1 MVNGFMIFTGVS
13 VSPPLRFGFS
23 VVAVRFLRCYGS
35 VTSLLR
41 TILTTWTIITNK
53 RGIDNMNDNN
63 EYTRRQHRNRN
74 TIPLGDKIPPSLSIF
89 VHFIG
94 CHTSPSLYLQG
105 FRDNDVS
112 RGTPHVKHLVPSIL
126 SAFHSDGRSGK
137 SRSIGREGVVDYL
150 PSSTSRTLISEGE
163 MPGMRE
169 AWARVSGR
177 RAVNFWRASV
187 DRLWML
193 L

>member
-1 MVNGFMIFTGVS
+1 MVNGFMIFTGGS
-13 VSPPLRFGFS
+13 VSPLLRFGFS
-23 VVAVRFLRCYGS
+23 AV
-35 VTSLLR
+35 TDD
-41 TILTTWTIITNK
+41 
-53 RGIDNMNDNN
+53 IDDMNDNN
-63 EYTRRQHRNRN
+63 EYTRRQHRNLN
-74 TIPLGDKIPPSLSIF
+74 TTPPGDKIPPSLSIF

-105 FRDNDVS
+105 FRDNGVS
-112 RGTPHVKHLVPSIL
+112 RGTLHIKHLVPSVL
-126 SAFHSDGRSGK
+126 SAFHSDSRGGK
-137 SRSIGREGVVDYL
+137 TRSIGREGVADYL
-150 PSSTSRTLISEGE
+150 PSSTSRTLISDGE

-177 RAVNFWRASV
+177 RAVSFWRASV

>member
-1 MVNGFMIFTGVS
+1 MIFTGGS
-13 VSPPLRFGFS
+13 VFPLLGFGFS
-23 VVAVRFLRCYGS
+23 AVMVRLLRCCGLVS
-35 VTSLLR
+35 PLLR

-53 RGIDNMNDNN
+53 RGIDDMNDNN
-63 EYTRRQHRNRN
+63 ELTRRQHRNRN
-74 TIPLGDKIPPSLSIF
+74 TTPLGDKVPPSLSIF

-112 RGTPHVKHLVPSIL
+112 RGTLRIKHLVPSVL
-126 SAFHSDGRSGK
+126 SVSHSDGRGGK
-137 SRSIGREGVVDYL
+137 SRSIGREGGAGYR
-150 PSSTSRTLISEGE
+150 PSSTSRTLISDGE
-163 MPGMRE
+163 MPGIRE

-177 RAVNFWRASV
+177 RAVSFWRASV